1 MLNVRFNLSYVVV
14 FALISGLVFILGCG
28 NSPEKQK
35 MSDFLQEFSQTVS
48 EFAAADQGKKSPPR
62 FWIRWMVSTKKSPK
76 NIKTW
81 RENHRI
87 YLFAPAAW
95 AEGRQVVVRKT
106 TSDR

>member
-48 EFAAADQGKKSPPR
+48 EFAAADQGKKTELEAKLKGYMSKWTQMKYDLGAELTPQVLDKMDGEYQK
-62 FWIRWMVSTKKSPK
+62 IAKEYKNLAGKS
-76 NIKTW
+76 
-81 RENHRI
+81 
-87 YLFAPAAW
+87 
-95 AEGRQVVVRKT
+95 
-106 TSDR
+106 